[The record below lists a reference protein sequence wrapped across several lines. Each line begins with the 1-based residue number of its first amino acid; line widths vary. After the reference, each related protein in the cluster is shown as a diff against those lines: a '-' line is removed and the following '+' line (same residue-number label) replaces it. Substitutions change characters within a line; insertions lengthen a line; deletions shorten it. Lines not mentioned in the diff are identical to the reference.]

1 MNFYKVKGFWLFR
14 MEVTSA
20 KPKLQLNCKG
30 KTSFSFIS
38 TQLLCLIFSQ
48 EIPGQARDEGSKNAT
63 ESKSGMRIDESNE

>member
-30 KTSFSFIS
+30 ENFIFFYFN
-38 TQLLCLIFSQ
+38 TVTMFYLF
-48 EIPGQARDEGSKNAT
+48 ARDPGS
-63 ESKSGMRIDESNE
+63 SPG